1 MKSTEFQFQDH
12 IAWEDAGNG
21 VKRQIY
27 GYDDKIMLVKAKF
40 EKGAVGALHEHY
52 HSQVTYVESG
62 VFEMTIGSEVKII
75 KAGDGYYVPPHILH
89 GCVCLEPGM
98 LIDVF
103 SPYREDFLLSG
114 NEVKANDATTPV

>member
-1 MKSTEFQFQDH
+1 MDATLQGSIFQVDNETP
-12 IAWEDAGNG
+12 WENPAPGIQ
-21 VKRQIY
+21 RQVY

-40 EKGAVGALHEHY
+40 EKDAVGSLHEHH

-62 VFEMTIGSEVKII
+62 VFEMTIGDEKKLIR
-75 KAGDGYYVPPHILH
+75 KGDGYYVPPHVIH

-103 SPYREDFLLSG
+103 SPLREDFLM
-114 NEVKANDATTPV
+114 PQP